1 MICFLTKVN
10 YDNMMPFGIISIAS
24 NEVFY
29 NASSG
34 TIMPWGPIQNT
45 DHLPLYEAVYKQ
57 LRDGIRAGLISG
69 RLPSKNQAAAQL
81 KVSKITIE
89 QAYNQLKAEG
99 YIQAR
104 PRSGYFVEFKY
115 AQDAAKTSRPEP
127 VFAAENKADFTY
139 DLSTYAVSAE
149 SFPFAIWSRLSRK
162 VLAEEGGK
170 LVNSTPS
177 KGILS
182 LRQQIALYLQS
193 YRGIQVHPEQILVG
207 AGTEWVSSLFI
218 QLLGPRKR
226 FAIENPGYGKIW
238 RILAAHGLQMVRISM
253 REDGLD
259 LVELQRAKPDV
270 VHITP
275 SHHFPLGTVMP
286 VQQRQALLNLAERL
300 DFHIIED
307 DYDSEFR
314 FGGRPIPALKSL
326 DSAGRVIYINTF
338 AKSLAPSLRISYM
351 VLPPL
356 LLEKYEREFSFYS
369 CTVPGFEQYV
379 MARFMGEGHFFRHL
393 NRMKAVYR
401 AKHDALLDALEKSTF
416 SQRLRISGKNAG
428 LHFLLQLTG
437 LFSEKE
443 MLARA
448 MQQGI
453 RLNGLSEFYSQKK
466 GIPRSTV
473 VVGFARLPDNAVPEL
488 VRKLEIAWGVF

>member
-1 MICFLTKVN
+1 M
-10 YDNMMPFGIISIAS
+10 
-24 NEVFY
+24 
-29 NASSG
+29 
-34 TIMPWGPIQNT
+34 IMPLAPIQNT
-45 DHLPLYEAVYKQ
+45 ENLPLYEAVYQQ
-57 LRDGIRAGLISG
+57 LREGIRAGLLSG
-69 RLPSKNQAAAQL
+69 RLPSKNRAAAQL

-104 PRSGYFVEFKY
+104 PRSGYFVEFKH
-115 AQDAAKTSRPEP
+115 AQNEAKNSQPEP
-127 VFAAENKADFTY
+127 VFTEESKAEFAY

-149 SFPFAIWSRLSRK
+149 SFPFAVWSRLSRK
-162 VLAEEGGK
+162 VLSEEGAN

-177 KGILS
+177 KGILR

-193 YRGIQVHPEQILVG
+193 YRDIQVHPEQILVG
-207 AGTEWVSSLFI
+207 AGTEWASSLFFL
-218 QLLGPRKR
+218 LLGGAHKR

-238 RILAAHGLQMVRISM
+238 RILAAHGLQLARISM
-253 REDGLD
+253 QEDGLD
-259 LVELQRAKPDV
+259 LAELRRAKPDV

-286 VQQRQALLNLAERL
+286 VRQRQALLELAEQL

-326 DSAGRVIYINTF
+326 DGAGRVIYINTF

-356 LLEKYEREFSFYS
+356 LLEKYERELSFYS

-379 MARFMGEGHFFRHL
+379 MASFMGEGHFSRHL
-393 NRMKAVYR
+393 NRMKTLYKK
-401 AKHDALLDALEKSTF
+401 KHDTLLEALGKSAF
-416 SQRLRISGKNAG
+416 GHRMRISGKNAG

-437 LFSEKE
+437 ALSEKE
-443 MLARA
+443 MLERA
-448 MQQGI
+448 LKQGI
-453 RLNGLSEFYSQKK
+453 RINGLSEFYSQKK

-473 VVGFARLPDNAVPEL
+473 VIGFARLPDDAVPEL
-488 VRKLEIAWGVF
+488 VRKLEIAWK